1 MVKNKRN
8 DRGQANYVSV
18 INKGKERK
26 IQERKT
32 LTKHHNAQKWA
43 TAKIGIANRSP

>member
-18 INKGKERK
+18 INKGKENTRRK
-26 IQERKT
+26 NLHKT
-32 LTKHHNAQKWA
+32 
-43 TAKIGIANRSP
+43 S